1 MSLQLVGPKNPTRA
15 PPQSSRVFKL
25 TWTRAERQVWNV
37 GVGPLQL
44 DQNHCVQPVLFVG
57 SLGYGPPP
65 TPQINTIV
73 LEVFRGWGAKGGG
86 R

>member
-1 MSLQLVGPKNPTRA
+1 MLGQA
-15 PPQSSRVFKL
+15 KL

-44 DQNHCVQPVLFVG
+44 DQNHCVQPVLFIG

-73 LEVFRGWGAKGGG
+73 LEVFRGWRTKGGVDEHS
-86 R
+86 